1 MYTYVYIH
9 CTYIYIYIYIYSNIM
24 AVIAPGMQVPEFEF
38 GLRLTLVKF

>member
-1 MYTYVYIH
+1 MYTYIVH
-9 CTYIYIYIYIYSNIM
+9 IYIYIYIYSNIM